1 LFALLLGALALAMFD
16 VYTFQ
21 MPASLQTKLMAKNS
35 HILGGRLSAAA
46 LMGALSA
53 LIVGPCVAAPLAG
66 ALLYISQTGDVV
78 LGGSALF
85 AMAWGMGVPLLLM
98 GLSAGKLM
106 PRAGHWMEG
115 VKKFFGVLLFA
126 TAWWMV
132 TPLLPTWAQILGWA
146 VLVLFAAV
154 LLRTFDS
161 LPPEARFG
169 AILRKTLGL
178 LLALFC
184 LVWVVGVASGGRS
197 LLQPLGHLAFMQS
210 APTASAQVTAQPTGQ
225 ITGQL
230 AAPAPAA
237 SIKQQLLGA
246 PAAVAHPSFQ
256 RIRTLAELDATLA
269 KSTRPVMLD
278 FYADWCVSCK
288 EMEAFTFV
296 DPRVAQRM
304 GQMLLLQVDVTANN
318 ADDRALMKRFK
329 LFGPPGIIFFAA
341 GGAERRDIRV
351 VGFQD
356 ANRFTATLDRAL
368 K

>member
-1 LFALLLGALALAMFD
+1 
-16 VYTFQ
+16 
-21 MPASLQTKLMAKNS
+21 
-35 HILGGRLSAAA
+35 
-46 LMGALSA
+46 
-53 LIVGPCVAAPLAG
+53 
-66 ALLYISQTGDVV
+66 
-78 LGGSALF
+78 
-85 AMAWGMGVPLLLM
+85 
-98 GLSAGKLM
+98 
-106 PRAGHWMEG
+106 
-115 VKKFFGVLLFA
+115 VLLFA

-146 VLVLFAAV
+146 VLVMFAAV

-169 AILRKTLGL
+169 ALLRKTLGL
-178 LLALFC
+178 LLALLC

-210 APTASAQVTAQPTGQ
+210 VPSASAQLTAQPTTQ
-225 ITGQL
+225 F
-230 AAPAPAA
+230 AAPAPAS
-237 SIKQQLLGA
+237 SIKQQLLGS
-246 PAAVAHPSFQ
+246 PAAVAHPTFQ
-256 RIRTLAELDATLA
+256 RIRTLAELDAILA
-269 KSTRPVMLD
+269 KSTRPVLLD

-304 GQMLLLQVDVTANN
+304 GQLLLLQVDVTANN

-356 ANRFTATLDRAL
+356 ANRFAATLDRVL

>member
-1 LFALLLGALALAMFD
+1 
-16 VYTFQ
+16 
-21 MPASLQTKLMAKNS
+21 
-35 HILGGRLSAAA
+35 
-46 LMGALSA
+46 
-53 LIVGPCVAAPLAG
+53 
-66 ALLYISQTGDVV
+66 
-78 LGGSALF
+78 
-85 AMAWGMGVPLLLM
+85 MAWGMGVPLLLM

-146 VLVLFAAV
+146 VLVMFAAV

-169 AILRKTLGL
+169 ALLRKTLGL
-178 LLALFC
+178 FLALLC

-210 APTASAQVTAQPTGQ
+210 APSARAQWTAQPT
-225 ITGQL
+225 TQL
-230 AAPAPAA
+230 AAPAPAS
-237 SIKQQLLGA
+237 SIKQQLLA
-246 PAAVAHPSFQ
+246 SPAVAKHPTFE
-256 RIRTLAELDATLA
+256 RIRTLAELDVILA
-269 KSTRPVMLD
+269 KSNRPVLLD

-304 GQMLLLQVDVTANN
+304 GQLLLLQVDVTANN